1 MAVTY
6 NIKGTTNSSFKVGKQ
21 GTGILYA
28 GSLEANNL
36 QATGNLTVTG
46 NLVVSGTTTT
56 VNSTTID
63 VQNSLR
69 FEGATNDA
77 HETILTVTDPTADR
91 TVTIPNATGTIVL
104 QDTTDTLT
112 NKTINSNN
120 NTITITESNISDL
133 GSYITASSSD
143 TLSNKVHATLNV
155 NNAYSFPTAD
165 GSSGQLLVTNGSGTL
180 SFGSSGF
187 PQDFGAITGSTTTF
201 PIGTAPDFGA
211 VASGEN
217 LIGPDFGDVSSAK
230 GISELSADTTPQLGG
245 NLDAQ
250 SNNITAVGKLEVTN
264 TSTDDSILITSTEDS
279 NTAAPVITLKRNSS
293 SPADADYLG
302 QIKFKGENDADQ
314 EVVYAKI
321 TGKILD
327 ASDGSEDGIIEFAH
341 KKNGSNNITGRFRS
355 DSLQLLNETS
365 FRVAG
370 GHAEFGVLASDPG
383 GTAGYAKIYA
393 KDESASAEMF
403 VQDEA
408 GNVTKISP
416 HNEQGEWEYYS
427 RNVKTG
433 KVVRINMEEMI
444 KDIEALT
451 GKSYI
456 KYE

>member
-6 NIKGTTNSSFKVGKQ
+6 NIKGTTNSSFKIGKQ
-21 GTGILYA
+21 GTGSA
-28 GSLEANNL
+28 EL
-36 QATGNLTVTG
+36 QTIQ
-46 NLVVSGTTTT
+46 SPS
-56 VNSTTID
+56 ST
-63 VQNSLR
+63 N
-69 FEGATNDA
+69 
-77 HETILTVTDPTADR
+77 
-91 TVTIPNATGTIVL
+91 IVL
-104 QDTTDTLT
+104 APGSGGLVS
-112 NKTINSNN
+112 INSNY
-120 NTITITESNISDL
+120 TIP
-133 GSYITASSSD
+133 
-143 TLSNKVHATLNV
+143 LS
-155 NNAYSFPTAD
+155 D
-165 GSSGQLLVTNGSGTL
+165 GSAGQLLVTSGSGTL

-187 PQDFGAITGSTTTF
+187 PQDMGAITGSTSTF

-211 VASGEN
+211 LSGED
-217 LIGPDFGDVSSAK
+217 LIGQDFGDVSSAK

-279 NTAAPVITLKRNSS
+279 STAAPVLTLKRNSA

>member
-91 TVTIPNATGTIVL
+91 TVTIPNATGTLVL

-187 PQDFGAITGSTTTF
+187 PQDFGVITGSTTTF

-211 VASGEN
+211 VASGED

-279 NTAAPVITLKRNSS
+279 STAAPVITLKRNSS

>member
-143 TLSNKVHATLNV
+143 TLSNKVLATLNV

-165 GSSGQLLVTNGSGTL
+165 GTSGQLLVTNGSGTL

-187 PQDFGAITGSTTTF
+187 PQDFGAISGSTTTF
-201 PIGTAPDFGA
+201 PIGTSPDFGA

-217 LIGPDFGDVSSAK
+217 LIGPDFGEVNSNASSIFDDV
-230 GISELSADTTPQLGG
+230 TY
-245 NLDAQ
+245 
-250 SNNITAVGKLEVTN
+250 
-264 TSTDDSILITSTEDS
+264 TSTDTGSTAGPIIE
-279 NTAAPVITLKRNSS
+279 LYRNSA
-293 SPADADYLG
+293 SPADSDYLG
-302 QIKFKGENDADQ
+302 QIKFQGENDTGGKKN
-314 EVVYAKI
+314 YAKI

-327 ASDGSEDGIIEFAH
+327 ASADSEDGILEFAFM
-341 KKNGSNNITGRFRS
+341 KGGSNNISGRFRS
-355 DSLQLLNETS
+355 DSLQLLNDTNL
-365 FRVAG
+365 RVT
-370 GHAEFGVLASDPG
+370 GHTELGVVASDPST
-383 GTAGYAKIYA
+383 TANFAHIYA
-393 KDESASAEMF
+393 KDESASAEVF
-403 VQDEA
+403 VRDEA

-427 RNVKTG
+427 RNVNTG

-444 KDIEALT
+444 KDLEALT